1 MDIDPQYF
9 GSFVILKLAMPAQG
23 LQMYRLNSQMHL
35 KLIGKLSCID
45 CRFWYLTLMYRD
57 YCSEIMS
64 TEREFQFLISIF
76 LRPGGGVEKKEKG
89 DPNFPSI
96 NKVSLSI

>member
-76 LRPGGGVEKKEKG
+76 LRPGGGG
-89 DPNFPSI
+89 
-96 NKVSLSI
+96 

>member
-23 LQMYRLNSQMHL
+23 LQMYGLNSQMQL

-76 LRPGGGVEKKEKG
+76 LRPGGLRRKKKG
-89 DPNFPSI
+89 IQISHQSI
-96 NKVSLSI
+96 K